1 MNLSKIFFA
10 ILIMLFSINSYAQK
24 TERIGIIDM
33 EYILSKMEDYT
44 AASEQLQ
51 EKIGEWKNEIE
62 SQNKY
67 IENLK
72 DSLEIERPLMTKEL
86 IEDRES
92 EIDFEVKKLNDYKE
106 KRFGV
111 NGDWIAQELLL
122 IKPIQDQVL
131 NVVQSIAKQKKFD
144 KIFDQSADAIVL
156 YSEKKYDISDLVL
169 KSILRED
176 KLEKLNIEFNEDSL
190 NPELEERKK
199 LLEEK
204 KAQKAEEIKSRRE
217 LILKQKEEKREAY
230 LKKRDSLLKLRRKK
244 ITIKKFKKMKIFKK
258 LTAAVLLMFVSFTV
272 TAQSKVAHIDSQA
285 LISEMPEVKEA
296 QAQLE
301 KLQKTYSTEI
311 DASMKEYQTK
321 LQTYSADA
329 QNQTEVTNQARQKEL
344 AGMEQN
350 IQQYQQTASQDIQK
364 KQADL
369 LRPLIEKA
377 RAAIQKVAR
386 AQGFDYVIDGTQ
398 GGSLILADGK
408 DLMEDVKKELGF

>member
-10 ILIMLFSINSYAQK
+10 ILIMLFSIDSYAQK

-92 EIDFEVKKLNDYKE
+92 EFDFEVKKLNDYKE

-244 ITIKKFKKMKIFKK
+244 
-258 LTAAVLLMFVSFTV
+258 
-272 TAQSKVAHIDSQA
+272 
-285 LISEMPEVKEA
+285 
-296 QAQLE
+296 
-301 KLQKTYSTEI
+301 
-311 DASMKEYQTK
+311 
-321 LQTYSADA
+321 
-329 QNQTEVTNQARQKEL
+329 
-344 AGMEQN
+344 
-350 IQQYQQTASQDIQK
+350 
-364 KQADL
+364 
-369 LRPLIEKA
+369 
-377 RAAIQKVAR
+377 
-386 AQGFDYVIDGTQ
+386 
-398 GGSLILADGK
+398 
-408 DLMEDVKKELGF
+408 

>member
-10 ILIMLFSINSYAQK
+10 ILIVLFSINSYAQK
-24 TERIGIIDM
+24 NERIGIIDM

-44 AASEQLQ
+44 AASEQLE

-217 LILKQKEEKREAY
+217 LILKQKEEK
-230 LKKRDSLLKLRRKK
+230 SW
-244 ITIKKFKKMKIFKK
+244 
-258 LTAAVLLMFVSFTV
+258 
-272 TAQSKVAHIDSQA
+272 
-285 LISEMPEVKEA
+285 
-296 QAQLE
+296 
-301 KLQKTYSTEI
+301 
-311 DASMKEYQTK
+311 
-321 LQTYSADA
+321 
-329 QNQTEVTNQARQKEL
+329 
-344 AGMEQN
+344 
-350 IQQYQQTASQDIQK
+350 
-364 KQADL
+364 
-369 LRPLIEKA
+369 
-377 RAAIQKVAR
+377 
-386 AQGFDYVIDGTQ
+386 
-398 GGSLILADGK
+398 
-408 DLMEDVKKELGF
+408 